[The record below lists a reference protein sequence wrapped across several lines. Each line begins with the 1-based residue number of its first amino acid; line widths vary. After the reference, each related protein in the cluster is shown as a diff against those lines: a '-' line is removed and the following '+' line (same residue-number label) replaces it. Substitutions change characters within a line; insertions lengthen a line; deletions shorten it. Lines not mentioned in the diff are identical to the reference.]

1 MSPRSRKPPVKRLK
15 GLDNLFGE
23 EPLPL
28 PSLAIEQIILPSQQP
43 RRYFDPEKLEQLVQ
57 SVREHGILEPLL
69 VRPLSEGNY
78 ELVAGERRYRAA
90 QALGLSEVP
99 VVVKALNEREALQLA
114 LIENLQREDL
124 SAFEE
129 TEGIVQLLALQL
141 ECPVE
146 DVPKVLY
153 RLQNERLS
161 SKSNGNVTINAEA
174 EAVEQVFAGLGLMTW
189 QSFIRNRLPLLN
201 LPEDILEALRQGKI
215 AYTKANVLAR
225 IEDEQE
231 RQSWLQD
238 AITSS
243 LSLSQIKERVKA
255 SQPPLEQGE
264 FAARIDATTKRVK
277 KLKVWENPSK
287 RSRLESLLKQLEALI
302 SESGLDEAQPIEEA
316 DTTQKQPPATAT
328 SKSESSPIESG
339 LDLLESEKD
348 VTDEFFSESSP
359 SPSRTPEVP
368 DEQNIP
374 SSESVEESRPD
385 TEEDLTQKDSELTDE
400 LQNRALNHTE
410 MVERL
415 DVKSSTLGSAKKK
428 PNFSEWSRSK
438 DPDAIA
444 WQWVPESKC
453 FLPLETKGMN
463 PKAT

>member
-1 MSPRSRKPPVKRLK
+1 
-15 GLDNLFGE
+15 
-23 EPLPL
+23 
-28 PSLAIEQIILPSQQP
+28 
-43 RRYFDPEKLEQLVQ
+43 
-57 SVREHGILEPLL
+57 
-69 VRPLSEGNY
+69 LSEGNY

-90 QALGLSEVP
+90 QAVGLSEVP

-201 LPEDILEALRQGKI
+201 LPEDIVEALRQGQI
-215 AYTKANVLAR
+215 AYTKATVLAR

-231 RQSWLQD
+231 RQSLLQD
-238 AITSS
+238 AIASS
-243 LSLSQIKERVKA
+243 LSLSQIRERVKA
-255 SQPPLEQGE
+255 AQPPTEPPPLAQRMETIYKL
-264 FAARIDATTKRVK
+264 AK
-277 KLKVWENPSK
+277 KHHVWDDPSK
-287 RSRLESLLKQLEALI
+287 HSRLESLLAQIEELI
-302 SESGLDEAQPIEEA
+302 SSGGLDKSLSIGEAEA
-316 DTTQKQPPATAT
+316 IQNQSPPTAE
-328 SKSESSPIESG
+328 SLQNSSPF
-339 LDLLESEKD
+339 ESEKD
-348 VTDEFFSESSP
+348 FLESRKDVTEQLTVEFPQILEETAEVLDE
-359 SPSRTPEVP
+359 RKT
-368 DEQNIP
+368 P
-374 SSESVEESRPD
+374 SSEPLDESRPFAK
-385 TEEDLTQKDSELTDE
+385 EEPTHKGSEATDE
-400 LQNRALNHTE
+400 LLNNSLTHTQ

-415 DVKSSTLGSAKKK
+415 GVKSSTLGSAKKK
-428 PNFSEWSRSK
+428 PDFSEWSKSK

-444 WQWVPESKC
+444 WQWVTESKC
-453 FLPLETKGMN
+453 FVPLKNFGFYYSDPN
-463 PKAT
+463 FYPIS

>member
-78 ELVAGERRYRAA
+78 EVVAGERRYRAA
-90 QALGLSEVP
+90 QTVGLSEVP

-174 EAVEQVFAGLGLMTW
+174 EAVEQVFAGLGLMAW

-201 LPEDILEALRQGKI
+201 LPEDILEALRQGQI
-215 AYTKANVLAR
+215 AYTKATVLAR

-231 RQSWLQD
+231 RQSLLQD
-238 AITSS
+238 AIASS
-243 LSLSQIKERVKA
+243 LSLSQIRERVKA
-255 SQPPLEQGE
+255 FQPPLEQGE

-287 RSRLESLLKQLEALI
+287 RSRLESLLKQIEELI

-316 DTTQKQPPATAT
+316 EANQNQPPPTA
-328 SKSESSPIESG
+328 KSEPESSLIELDLDSLESQQDVTEEFSRESSSP
-339 LDLLESEKD
+339 
-348 VTDEFFSESSP
+348 P
-359 SPSRTPEVP
+359 PRTAEVP
-368 DEQNIP
+368 GEGETP
-374 SSESVEESRPD
+374 SSEPLDEPQPDVKEEQAQKGNES
-385 TEEDLTQKDSELTDE
+385 TGELVNSSLTHSQ
-400 LQNRALNHTE
+400 
-410 MVERL
+410 MVQRL
-415 DVKSSTLGSAKKK
+415 SVKSSTLGSAKKR
-428 PNFSEWSRSK
+428 PDFAEWIKSR
-438 DPDAIA
+438 DPEAIA
-444 WQWVPESKC
+444 WQWVAKSKR
-453 FLPLETKGMN
+453 FVPLER
-463 PKAT
+463 

>member
-23 EPLPL
+23 EPLPI
-28 PSLAIEQIILPSQQP
+28 PSLPIEQIALPSQQP
-43 RRYFDPEKLEQLVQ
+43 RRYFDPEKLERLVQ

-90 QALGLSEVP
+90 QAVGLSEVP
-99 VVVKALNEREALQLA
+99 VVVKALNEREALQVA

-129 TEGIVQLLALQL
+129 TEAIVQLLALQL

-201 LPEDILEALRQGKI
+201 LPEDILEALRQGQI
-215 AYTKANVLAR
+215 AYTKATVLAR

-231 RQSWLQD
+231 RQNLLQE
-238 AITSS
+238 AIASS
-243 LSLSQIKERVKA
+243 LSLSQIRERVKA
-255 SQPPLEQGE
+255 SQPQPEQGD

-287 RSRLESLLKQLEALI
+287 RSRLESLLKQIEELI
-302 SESGLDEAQPIEEA
+302 SE
-316 DTTQKQPPATAT
+316 
-328 SKSESSPIESG
+328 
-339 LDLLESEKD
+339 
-348 VTDEFFSESSP
+348 
-359 SPSRTPEVP
+359 
-368 DEQNIP
+368 
-374 SSESVEESRPD
+374 
-385 TEEDLTQKDSELTDE
+385 
-400 LQNRALNHTE
+400 
-410 MVERL
+410 
-415 DVKSSTLGSAKKK
+415 
-428 PNFSEWSRSK
+428 
-438 DPDAIA
+438 
-444 WQWVPESKC
+444 
-453 FLPLETKGMN
+453 
-463 PKAT
+463 

>member
-28 PSLAIEQIILPSQQP
+28 PSLAIEQIVLPSQQP

-90 QALGLSEVP
+90 QAVGLSEVP

-141 ECPVE
+141 ECSVE

-201 LPEDILEALRQGKI
+201 LPEDIVEALRQGQL
-215 AYTKANVLAR
+215 AYTKATVLAR

-231 RQSWLQD
+231 RQSLLQD

-243 LSLSQIKERVKA
+243 LSLSQIRERVKA
-255 SQPPLEQGE
+255 FQPPPEPPPLAKRMET
-264 FAARIDATTKRVK
+264 IYKLTKK
-277 KLKVWENPSK
+277 HYVWDDPSK
-287 RSRLESLLKQLEALI
+287 HSRLESLLAQIEELI
-302 SESGLDEAQPIEEA
+302 SSGGLDESQLKKEGEVTHSEPS
-316 DTTQKQPPATAT
+316 PTAL
-328 SKSESSPIESG
+328 SLQESSP
-339 LDLLESEKD
+339 LESEKD
-348 VTDEFFSESSP
+348 FLENRKDVNEQLTAELPQPLEETAEVLDERKTS
-359 SPSRTPEVP
+359 
-368 DEQNIP
+368 
-374 SSESVEESRPD
+374 SSESLDESRLD
-385 TEEDLTQKDSELTDE
+385 TEQKPTQKGSEATDE
-400 LQNRALNHTE
+400 LLNSSLTHSQ

-415 DVKSSTLGSAKKK
+415 GIRSSTLGSAKRR
-428 PNFSEWSRSK
+428 PDFAEWIKSR
-438 DPDAIA
+438 DPEDIA
-444 WQWVPESKC
+444 WQWVAKSKR
-453 FLPLETKGMN
+453 FVPLKN
-463 PKAT
+463 

>member
-1 MSPRSRKPPVKRLK
+1 MSPQSRKPRVKRLK

-23 EPLPL
+23 EPLPI
-28 PSLAIEQIILPSQQP
+28 PSLPIEQIALPLKQP
-43 RRYFDPEKLEQLVQ
+43 RRYFDPEKLERLVQ

-90 QALGLSEVP
+90 QTVGLQEVP

-141 ECPVE
+141 ECPVY
-146 DVPKVLY
+146 DVPKALY

-201 LPEDILEALRQGKI
+201 LPEDILEALRQGQI
-215 AYTKANVLAR
+215 AYTKATVLAR

-231 RQSWLQD
+231 RQNLLQE
-238 AITSS
+238 AIASS
-243 LSLSQIKERVKA
+243 LSLNQIRERLKA
-255 SQPPLEQGE
+255 IQPPTEPPPL
-264 FAARIDATTKRVK
+264 ATRMETIYKLAKKRHVWDDPK
-277 KLKVWENPSK
+277 KRQKI
-287 RSRLESLLKQLEALI
+287 ESLLAQLEELI
-302 SESGLDEAQPIEEA
+302 SEEGLDESQPIEEA
-316 DTTQKQPPATAT
+316 EATLDEPQPTA
-328 SKSESSPIESG
+328 KSSQDSSPVKSG
-339 LDLLESEKD
+339 LDLKESQTG
-348 VTDEFFSESSP
+348 VTEEFSSDLSP
-359 SPSRTPEVP
+359 SPPETAEVS
-368 DEQNIP
+368 DNRETP
-374 SSESVEESRPD
+374 SSESLDEPQSETKEEP
-385 TEEDLTQKDSELTDE
+385 TQKGSESTDE
-400 LQNRALNHTE
+400 LQDSSLTHTE

-415 DVKSSTLGSAKKK
+415 GVKSSTLSDAKKK
-428 PNFSEWSRSK
+428 FNFAEWSKSK
-438 DPDAIA
+438 DPEGVA
-444 WQWVPESKC
+444 WQWVAESRR
-453 FLPLETKGMN
+453 FVPLKN
-463 PKAT
+463 

>member
-23 EPLPL
+23 EPLPI
-28 PSLAIEQIILPSQQP
+28 PSLPIKQIALPSQQP
-43 RRYFDPEKLEQLVQ
+43 RRYFDPEKLERLVQ

-90 QALGLSEVP
+90 QVVGLSEVP

-174 EAVEQVFAGLGLMTW
+174 EMVEQVFVGLGLMTW

-201 LPEDILEALRQGKI
+201 LPEDILEALRQGLI
-215 AYTKANVLAR
+215 AYTKATVLAR

-231 RQSWLQD
+231 RQNFLQD
-238 AITSS
+238 AIAQS
-243 LSLSQIKERVKA
+243 LSLSQIRERVKA
-255 SQPPLEQGE
+255 SQPSPEPEG
-264 FAARIDATTKRVK
+264 FATRIDATTKRVK

-287 RSRLESLLKQLEALI
+287 RSRLESLLKQLEELI
-302 SESGLDEAQPIEEA
+302 SEEGLDEEP
-316 DTTQKQPPATAT
+316 TQ
-328 SKSESSPIESG
+328 
-339 LDLLESEKD
+339 
-348 VTDEFFSESSP
+348 TDS
-359 SPSRTPEVP
+359 
-368 DEQNIP
+368 Q
-374 SSESVEESRPD
+374 
-385 TEEDLTQKDSELTDE
+385 LTDQ
-400 LQNRALNHTE
+400 LPYKPLTHTE

-415 DVKSSTLGSAKKK
+415 KTKPSTLNDAKKR
-428 PNFSEWSRSK
+428 PIFAEWSRER
-438 DPDAIA
+438 DPEEVA
-444 WQWVPESKC
+444 WQWIPESKH
-453 FLPLETKGMN
+453 FVPLKNQRDETSR
-463 PKAT
+463 

>member
-23 EPLPL
+23 EPLPI
-28 PSLAIEQIILPSQQP
+28 PSLPIEQIALPLRQP
-43 RRYFDPEKLEQLVQ
+43 RRYFDPEKLERLVQ

-78 ELVAGERRYRAA
+78 ELVAGERRYRAS
-90 QALGLSEVP
+90 QVVGLSEVP

-141 ECPVE
+141 ECPIE

-161 SKSNGNVTINAEA
+161 SKFNGNVTINAEA

-201 LPEDILEALRQGKI
+201 LPEDILEALRQGKL
-215 AYTKANVLAR
+215 AYTKATVLAR

-231 RQSWLQD
+231 RQNLLQE
-238 AITSS
+238 AIASS
-243 LSLSQIKERVKA
+243 LSLSQIRERVKA
-255 SQPPLEQGE
+255 SQPPPEQGE
-264 FAARIDATTKRVK
+264 FAARIDATTRRVK

-287 RSRLESLLKQLEALI
+287 RSRLESLLKQLEELI
-302 SESGLDEAQPIEEA
+302 SEEGLDEAQPIEEA
-316 DTTQKQPPATAT
+316 GATQNQPLPIAKSEQDSSPIDSGLDPLDSQNDVTEEF
-328 SKSESSPIESG
+328 SSESSLS
-339 LDLLESEKD
+339 LEE
-348 VTDEFFSESSP
+348 TA
-359 SPSRTPEVP
+359 EVP
-368 DEQNIP
+368 DEREP
-374 SSESVEESRPD
+374 LSSEPLDEPQPDVKEEQA
-385 TEEDLTQKDSELTDE
+385 QKGSELTDE
-400 LQNRALNHTE
+400 LVYSSLTHSQMA
-410 MVERL
+410 ERL
-415 DVKSSTLGSAKKK
+415 GVKSSTLGSAKKRPDFTDWIK
-428 PNFSEWSRSK
+428 SR
-438 DPDAIA
+438 DPDALT
-444 WQWVPESKC
+444 WQWVAEFKHFVILKS
-453 FLPLETKGMN
+453 F
-463 PKAT
+463 

>member
-23 EPLPL
+23 EPFPL
-28 PSLAIEQIILPSQQP
+28 PCLAIEQIILPSQQP

-90 QALGLSEVP
+90 QAVGLSEVP

-201 LPEDILEALRQGKI
+201 LPEDILEALRQGQI
-215 AYTKANVLAR
+215 AYTKATVLAR

-231 RQSWLQD
+231 RQSLLQD

-243 LSLSQIKERVKA
+243 LSLSQIRERVKA

-316 DTTQKQPPATAT
+316 EANQNQPPPSA
-328 SKSESSPIESG
+328 KSEPESSLIELG
-339 LDLLESEKD
+339 LDSLESQQA
-348 VTDEFFSESSP
+348 VTEEFFRESSSP
-359 SPSRTPEVP
+359 SPRTAEVP
-368 DEQNIP
+368 DEGETP
-374 SSESVEESRPD
+374 SSSSNDEPQPDFKEEQAQKGNESTGELVNSS
-385 TEEDLTQKDSELTDE
+385 LTHSQ
-400 LQNRALNHTE
+400 
-410 MVERL
+410 MVQRL
-415 DVKSSTLGSAKKK
+415 MVKSSTLGSAKKR
-428 PNFSEWSRSK
+428 PDLAEWIKSR
-438 DPDAIA
+438 DPDEIA
-444 WQWVPESKC
+444 WQWVAESKR
-453 FLPLETKGMN
+453 FLPLKN
-463 PKAT
+463 

>member
-23 EPLPL
+23 EPLPI
-28 PSLAIEQIILPSQQP
+28 PSLPIEQIALPSQQP
-43 RRYFDPEKLEQLVQ
+43 RRYFDPEKLERLVQ

-90 QALGLSEVP
+90 QAVGLSEVP
-99 VVVKALNEREALQLA
+99 VVVKALNEREALQVA

-129 TEGIVQLLALQL
+129 TEAIVQLLALQL

-174 EAVEQVFAGLGLMTW
+174 EAVEQVFVRLGLMTW

-201 LPEDILEALRQGKI
+201 LPEDILEALRQGQI
-215 AYTKANVLAR
+215 AYTKATVLAR

-231 RQSWLQD
+231 RQNLLQE
-238 AITSS
+238 AIASS
-243 LSLSQIKERVKA
+243 LSLSQIRERVKA
-255 SQPPLEQGE
+255 SQPQPEQGD

-287 RSRLESLLKQLEALI
+287 RSRLESLLKQIEELI
-302 SESGLDEAQPIEEA
+302 SEEGVDEAQPIEGA
-316 DTTQKQPPATAT
+316 KATQDEPKLTA
-328 SKSESSPIESG
+328 KSEQDSSSPIESG
-339 LDLLESEKD
+339 KDPLESHRG
-348 VTDEFFSESSP
+348 VTEEFSGESLP
-359 SPSRTPEVP
+359 PLEETVEVP
-368 DEQNIP
+368 DERGTP
-374 SSESVEESRPD
+374 LSEPLDEFRLDAKKEPNNVS
-385 TEEDLTQKDSELTDE
+385 SELTDE
-400 LQNRALNHTE
+400 LLNSSLTHSQ

-415 DVKSSTLGSAKKK
+415 GVKSSTLSVAKKK
-428 PNFSEWSRSK
+428 PNFLEWSKSK

-444 WQWVPESKC
+444 WRWVVESKR
-453 FLPLETKGMN
+453 FVALKNQGG
-463 PKAT
+463 

>member
-1 MSPRSRKPPVKRLK
+1 MSAKSRKPSVKRLK

-23 EPLPL
+23 EPLPI
-28 PSLAIEQIILPSQQP
+28 PSLPIEQIALPSQQP
-43 RRYFDPEKLEQLVQ
+43 RRYFDPEKLERLVQ

-69 VRPLSEGNY
+69 VRLLSEGNY

-90 QALGLSEVP
+90 QTVGLQEVP

-161 SKSNGNVTINAEA
+161 AKSNSNVTINAEA

-201 LPEDILEALRQGKI
+201 LPEDILEALRQGKL
-215 AYTKANVLAR
+215 AYTKATVLAR

-231 RQSWLQD
+231 RQSLLQE
-238 AITSS
+238 AIAQS
-243 LSLSQIKERVKA
+243 LSLSQIRERLKA
-255 SQPPLEQGE
+255 VQPPTEPPPLAKRMET
-264 FAARIDATTKRVK
+264 IYKLTKKHHVWADPK
-277 KLKVWENPSK
+277 KRKK
-287 RSRLESLLKQLEALI
+287 LESLLAKIEELI
-302 SESGLDEAQPIEEA
+302 SPGGLDESQPEKEVEA
-316 DTTQKQPPATAT
+316 THNEPPPT
-328 SKSESSPIESG
+328 SLGLQDSSP
-339 LDLLESEKD
+339 LESEKD
-348 VTDEFFSESSP
+348 PLESRKDVT
-359 SPSRTPEVP
+359 
-368 DEQNIP
+368 EQLAAELPQPLEETASVLSDRKTP
-374 SSESVEESRPD
+374 SSEPLDESRPD
-385 TEEDLTQKDSELTDE
+385 AKEKPTHKGSEVTDE
-400 LQNRALNHTE
+400 LLNSSLTHTQ

-415 DVKSSTLGSAKKK
+415 GVKNSTLGSAKKK
-428 PNFSEWSRSK
+428 PNFASWSKSK
-438 DPDAIA
+438 DPNAIA
-444 WQWVPESKC
+444 WQWLTESKL
-453 FLPLETKGMN
+453 FVPLKNSEGRA
-463 PKAT
+463 P

>member
-23 EPLPL
+23 EPLPI
-28 PSLAIEQIILPSQQP
+28 PSLPIEQIALPSQQP
-43 RRYFDPEKLEQLVQ
+43 RRYFDPEKLERLVQ

-90 QALGLSEVP
+90 QAVGLSEVP
-99 VVVKALNEREALQLA
+99 VVVKALNEREALQVA

-129 TEGIVQLLALQL
+129 TEAIVQLLALQL

-201 LPEDILEALRQGKI
+201 LPEDILEALRQGQI
-215 AYTKANVLAR
+215 AYTKATVLAR

-231 RQSWLQD
+231 RQNLLQE
-238 AITSS
+238 AIASS
-243 LSLSQIKERVKA
+243 LSLSQIRERVKA
-255 SQPPLEQGE
+255 SQPQPEQGD

-287 RSRLESLLKQLEALI
+287 RSRLESLLKQIEELI
-302 SESGLDEAQPIEEA
+302 SEEGVDEAQPIEGA
-316 DTTQKQPPATAT
+316 KATQDEPKLTA
-328 SKSESSPIESG
+328 KSEQDSSSPIESG
-339 LDLLESEKD
+339 KDPLESHRG
-348 VTDEFFSESSP
+348 VTEEFSGESLP
-359 SPSRTPEVP
+359 PLEETVEVP
-368 DEQNIP
+368 DERGTPLSEPLDESRLDAKKEPNNV
-374 SSESVEESRPD
+374 SSEA
-385 TEEDLTQKDSELTDE
+385 TDE
-400 LQNRALNHTE
+400 LLNSSLTHTQ

-415 DVKSSTLGSAKKK
+415 GVKSSTLGSAKKK
-428 PNFSEWSRSK
+428 PDFSSWSKSK
-438 DPDAIA
+438 DPDEIA
-444 WQWVPESKC
+444 WQWIEESKR
-453 FLPLETKGMN
+453 FLPLKN
-463 PKAT
+463 

>member
-23 EPLPL
+23 EPLPI
-28 PSLAIEQIILPSQQP
+28 PSLPIEQIALPSQQP
-43 RRYFDPEKLEQLVQ
+43 RRYFDPEKLERLVQ

-69 VRPLSEGNY
+69 VRPLPEGNY

-90 QALGLSEVP
+90 QAVGLSEVP

-201 LPEDILEALRQGKI
+201 LPEDILEALRQGQI
-215 AYTKANVLAR
+215 AYTKATVLAR

-231 RQSWLQD
+231 RQSLLQD
-238 AITSS
+238 AIASS
-243 LSLSQIKERVKA
+243 LSLSQIRERVKA
-255 SQPPLEQGE
+255 SQPPPEQGD

-287 RSRLESLLKQLEALI
+287 RQRLESLLKQLEELI
-302 SESGLDEAQPIEEA
+302 SEEGLDEAQLEKETEA
-316 DTTQKQPPATAT
+316 HQDEPQFTAN
-328 SKSESSPIESG
+328 SLQDSSPIESG
-339 LDLLESEKD
+339 SDPEESQKD
-348 VTDEFFSESSP
+348 VTEEFSNESSQP
-359 SPSRTPEVP
+359 LEETAEVP
-368 DEQNIP
+368 DNRETL
-374 SSESVEESRPD
+374 SSKPLDESRPD
-385 TEEDLTQKDSELTDE
+385 AKEEPTQKSSESTDE
-400 LQNRALNHTE
+400 LLNRSLYHAE

-415 DVKSSTLGSAKKK
+415 GVKSSTLGTAKKR
-428 PNFSEWSRSK
+428 PDFAEWSKSK
-438 DPDAIA
+438 DPDASA
-444 WQWVPESKC
+444 WQWLPESKR
-453 FLPLETKGMN
+453 FVPLRN
-463 PKAT
+463 

>member
-23 EPLPL
+23 EPLPI
-28 PSLAIEQIILPSQQP
+28 PSLPIEQIALPSQQP
-43 RRYFDPEKLEQLVQ
+43 RRYFDPEKLERLVQ

-90 QALGLSEVP
+90 QAVGLSEVP
-99 VVVKALNEREALQLA
+99 VVVKALNEREALQVA

-129 TEGIVQLLALQL
+129 TEAIVQLLALQL

-201 LPEDILEALRQGKI
+201 LPEDILEALRQGQI
-215 AYTKANVLAR
+215 AYTKATVLAR

-231 RQSWLQD
+231 RQNLLQE
-238 AITSS
+238 AIASS
-243 LSLSQIKERVKA
+243 LSLSQIRERVKA
-255 SQPPLEQGE
+255 SQPQPEQGD

-287 RSRLESLLKQLEALI
+287 RSRLESLLKQIEELI
-302 SESGLDEAQPIEEA
+302 SEEGVDEAQPIEGA
-316 DTTQKQPPATAT
+316 KATQDEPKLTA
-328 SKSESSPIESG
+328 KSEQDSSSPIESG
-339 LDLLESEKD
+339 KDPLESHRG
-348 VTDEFFSESSP
+348 VTEEFSGESLP
-359 SPSRTPEVP
+359 PLEETVEVP
-368 DEQNIP
+368 DERGTP
-374 SSESVEESRPD
+374 SSEPLDESLPDAKEEP
-385 TEEDLTQKDSELTDE
+385 THKGSEATDE
-400 LQNRALNHTE
+400 LLNSSLTHTQ

-415 DVKSSTLGSAKKK
+415 GVKSSTLGSAKKK
-428 PNFSEWSRSK
+428 PDFSSWSKSK
-438 DPDAIA
+438 DPDEIA
-444 WQWVPESKC
+444 WQWIEESKR
-453 FLPLETKGMN
+453 FLPLKN
-463 PKAT
+463 

>member
-23 EPLPL
+23 EPLPI
-28 PSLAIEQIILPSQQP
+28 PSLRIEQIALPSQQP
-43 RRYFDPEKLEQLVQ
+43 RRYFDPEKLERLVQ

-90 QALGLSEVP
+90 QVVGLSEVP

-141 ECPVE
+141 ECSVE

-174 EAVEQVFAGLGLMTW
+174 EAVEQVFAGLGLMAW

-201 LPEDILEALRQGKI
+201 LPEDILEALRQGQI
-215 AYTKANVLAR
+215 AYTKATVLAR

-231 RQSWLQD
+231 RQNLLQE
-238 AITSS
+238 AIAQS
-243 LSLSQIKERVKA
+243 LSLSQIRERVKA
-255 SQPPLEQGE
+255 AQPPQEPPPL
-264 FAARIDATTKRVK
+264 AARIDATTKRVK
-277 KLKVWENPSK
+277 KSKVWENPSK
-287 RSRLESLLKQLEALI
+287 REKLESLLAQLEELI
-302 SESGLDEAQPIEEA
+302 SGEY
-316 DTTQKQPPATAT
+316 
-328 SKSESSPIESG
+328 
-339 LDLLESEKD
+339 EK
-348 VTDEFFSESSP
+348 
-359 SPSRTPEVP
+359 
-368 DEQNIP
+368 
-374 SSESVEESRPD
+374 
-385 TEEDLTQKDSELTDE
+385 
-400 LQNRALNHTE
+400 
-410 MVERL
+410 
-415 DVKSSTLGSAKKK
+415 
-428 PNFSEWSRSK
+428 
-438 DPDAIA
+438 
-444 WQWVPESKC
+444 
-453 FLPLETKGMN
+453 
-463 PKAT
+463 